1 MPTPWKTANAI
12 RRASRESREARQR
25 GDAVALR
32 RQLERAVAFRAP
44 ADAIAMIL
52 RETRGLTTHGVPE
65 AVAAV
70 LEDRTNTRHVRR
82 SAAYTL
88 GTLPCAVARDALRR
102 AADGTDP
109 DRGMRSQASD
119 ALQAMRDRTAAY

>member
-12 RRASRESREARQR
+12 RRASRESHEARQR
-25 GDAVALR
+25 GDAAALR
-32 RQLERAVAFRAP
+32 RQLQQAVALRAP

-52 RETRGLTTHGVPE
+52 REIRGLTTDGLPE
-65 AVAAV
+65 AVVAV
-70 LEDRTNTRHVRR
+70 LEDRANTRHVRR

-88 GTLPCAVARDALRR
+88 GTMPCAVARDALRV

-119 ALQAMRDRTAAY
+119 ALQAMRDHAPAR